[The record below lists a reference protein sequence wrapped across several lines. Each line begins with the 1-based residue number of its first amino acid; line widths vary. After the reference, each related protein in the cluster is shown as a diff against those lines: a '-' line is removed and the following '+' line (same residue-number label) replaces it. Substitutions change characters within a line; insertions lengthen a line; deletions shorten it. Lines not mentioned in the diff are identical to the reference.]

1 MYDHIQIS
9 RKTPVAFL
17 FLVDQSESMGYLMP
31 SINKPKAKHVAD
43 VINRTILNLI
53 DLCNKIDGVRDY
65 FHVGVLSY
73 NGKGVENSL
82 LRDAV
87 RGVLNPISLIAE
99 NSVGEE
105 SIVEKVDNGYGKTVE
120 REVRFP
126 IWVEAEANGETPMCA
141 AFSEAKEALWSWSRE
156 HHESFP
162 PILIH
167 ITDGDS
173 TDGNPELLAEEIKNI
188 GTSRGNTSIFNI
200 HVSSFASDVI
210 KYPTKDMDIKDDY
223 ARQLFRMSSLLP
235 AYLVQKALQRGYDVS
250 SSSKCFVFNADAA
263 DIINFFEIGTL
274 PATQSMA

>member
-1 MYDHIQIS
+1 MYDQIQIN

-17 FLVDQSESMGYLMP
+17 FLVDQSESMGYIMP

-53 DLCNKIDGVRDY
+53 DLCNKIDGIRDY

-82 LRDAV
+82 SRDLTK
-87 RGVLNPISLIAE
+87 RVLNPISLIAD

-105 SIVEKVDNGYGKTVE
+105 TIIEKVDNGLGKIVE
-120 REVRFP
+120 REVWFP
-126 IWVEAEANGETPMCA
+126 IWVEAGADGETPMCA
-141 AFSEAKEALWSWSRE
+141 AFSEAKEALESWSRE
-156 HHESFP
+156 HYESFP

-173 TDGNPELLAEEIKNI
+173 TDGNPEQLAEEIKNI
-188 GTSRGNTSIFNI
+188 STSRGNASIFNI
-200 HVSSFASDVI
+200 HVSSFASNVI
-210 KYPTKDMDIKDDY
+210 KYPTKDIDIKDEY

-235 AYLVQKALQRGYDVS
+235 TYLVQKAVQRGYNVN

-263 DIINFFEIGTL
+263 DIVNFFEIGTL
-274 PATQSMA
+274 PATQHMA